1 MSAQDE
7 PLADAIPP
15 TRPPRPPKA
24 PRWLPVR
31 PLGQRHTHR
40 VIAHL
45 QSLGTEDR
53 HLRFGQVATDEQ
65 IAHYVRH
72 IHFERDKLF
81 GIFDTQLQ
89 LVAMA
94 HLAFSEGGLHTEF
107 GVSVLA
113 HQRGRGFGARLFEHA
128 VVLGRNHLARSMTIH
143 LARENQSMLAIVK
156 KSGAAVRFEGSDVVA
171 DLHLPEDTLGT
182 HLGALLDTQAAEW
195 DYWFKARAHR
205 LGQLWHGALP
215 GAPR

>member
-1 MSAQDE
+1 MSAQNDQ
-7 PLADAIPP
+7 LDAAAP
-15 TRPPRPPKA
+15 PPKPPLA

-31 PLGQRHTHR
+31 NLGQRHTR
-40 VIAHL
+40 RIVEHL
-45 QSLGTEDR
+45 QSLGDEDR
-53 HLRFGQVATDEQ
+53 HLRFGQVASDEQ
-65 IAHYVRH
+65 IAHYVQH

-81 GIFDTQLQ
+81 GIFDTRLQ

-94 HLAFSEGGLHTEF
+94 HLAFSQDGQQTEF

-128 VVLGRNHLARSMTIH
+128 VVHGRNRGAHSMTIH

-171 DLHLPEDTLGT
+171 DLALPEDTLGT
-182 HLGALLDTQAAEW
+182 HLGALLETQAAEW
-195 DYWFKARAHR
+195 DYR
-205 LGQLWHGALP
+205 LKTNALRLDRFWHGLIP
-215 GAPR
+215 GALR

>member
-1 MSAQDE
+1 MTAQTD
-7 PLADAIPP
+7 LLDAALPRHKPP
-15 TRPPRPPKA
+15 FA

-31 PLGQRHTHR
+31 SLGPWHAPR
-40 VIAHL
+40 VVAHL
-45 QSLGTEDR
+45 QNLGDEDR

-65 IAHYVRH
+65 IAHYVDH

-94 HLAFSEGGLHTEF
+94 HLAFSEDGQQTEF

-128 VVLGRNHLARSMTIH
+128 VVHARNHGARSMTIH

-156 KSGAAVRFEGSDVVA
+156 KSGAAMRFEGSDVVA
-171 DLHLPEDTLGT
+171 DLALPEDTLGT
-182 HLGALLDTQAAEW
+182 HLGALLETQAAEW
-195 DYWFKARAHR
+195 DYR
-205 LGQLWHGALP
+205 LKTNALRLDRFWHGLMPAAL
-215 GAPR
+215 R